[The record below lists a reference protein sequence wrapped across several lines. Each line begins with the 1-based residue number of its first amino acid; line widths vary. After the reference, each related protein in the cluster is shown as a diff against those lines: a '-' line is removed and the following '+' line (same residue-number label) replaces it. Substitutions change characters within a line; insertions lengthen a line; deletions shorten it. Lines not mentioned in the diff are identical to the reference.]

1 MTAAA
6 PASTAEL
13 GPSDGSV
20 LRQAELR
27 GATTIAPRVVE
38 KIARRA
44 AKEEDGVL
52 APPSSRLAPIFAGP
66 SGPVVDAHVDG
77 TSVWLEVRAGL
88 RYPLPLVTS
97 ARRLQA
103 RLRTAVESLTHLQ
116 VMTVEVR
123 LAPMADV
130 DQLSDG
136 EA

>member
-1 MTAAA
+1 MTAGV
-6 PASTAEL
+6 PTSTAEL
-13 GPSDGSV
+13 GPSHVSG
-20 LRQAELR
+20 LPRAELR
-27 GATTIAPRVVE
+27 GTTTIAPRAVE

-44 AKEEDGVL
+44 AKEQDGVL

-88 RYPLPLVTS
+88 RYPLPLIGS

-103 RLRTAVESLTHLQ
+103 RLRTEIESLTHLH

-123 LAPMADV
+123 LAPMADA

-136 EA
+136 DA